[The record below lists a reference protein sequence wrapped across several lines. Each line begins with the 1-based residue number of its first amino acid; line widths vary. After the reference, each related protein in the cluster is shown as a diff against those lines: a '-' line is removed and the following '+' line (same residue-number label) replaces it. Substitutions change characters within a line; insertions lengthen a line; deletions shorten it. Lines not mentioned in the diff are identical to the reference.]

1 MDPKLWWY
9 LSRATGLVAWGL
21 AVASILWGL
30 ALASRALGPRPKAP
44 WLLALHRW
52 LGGLTMLFVAAHV
65 GAIVADSYVHFG
77 AADVLVPF
85 AAGWRTT
92 AVAWGV
98 IAAWF
103 LVAIE
108 ITSFQMKR
116 LPKRVWHSIHMTS
129 YLVAV
134 LATVHGVTAG
144 ADTKEPAFAWAMIG
158 AMAATAFFA
167 VYRRLAPKKTARSR
181 VPRPTSPRDPR
192 RSSELTGTAR

>member
-1 MDPKLWWY
+1 MDPRFWWY

-30 ALASRALGPRPKAP
+30 ALASRALGPRPRAP

-52 LGGLTMLFVAAHV
+52 LGGLTILFTAAHV
-65 GAIVADSYVHFG
+65 GAIVADSYLPFG
-77 AADVLVPF
+77 VTDVLVPF
-85 AAGWRTT
+85 ASRWRAT

-116 LPKRVWHSIHMTS
+116 LPKRIWHGIHMTS
-129 YLVAV
+129 YVVAV
-134 LATVHGVTAG
+134 LATVHGITAG
-144 ADTKEPAFAWAMIG
+144 PDTSGPAFAWATIG
-158 AMAATAFFA
+158 AMAAIAFFA
-167 VYRRLAPKKTARSR
+167 AYRRLAPKKTARSR
-181 VPRPTSPRDPR
+181 VPRPTDARDPR
-192 RSSELTGTAR
+192 RSSELAGTAR